1 MYVNLLRLYLPDA
14 KKSQTLIGRKQ
25 TMLKPLG
32 ETMKLVCKTA
42 LALTLGVAAT
52 TSVSAQE
59 LTIAIVN
66 NGHMLNMQKVAGA
79 YAVKTGVTLNW
90 VSLEEGVLREQVTA
104 DTATSGGQY
113 DIINIGMQEAPI
125 WGAAG
130 WIEPLNFGDDYDLDD
145 MLPAMRNGLSHDG
158 QLYAAPFY
166 GESSMVMYR
175 KDLTDAAGVSIKD
188 NDSWDNIKA
197 AAAAI
202 HKPDDGVYG
211 ACLRG
216 KPGWG
221 DNMAFITTVVNS
233 FGGAWFD
240 KDMKPVLN
248 SQEWKDAINFYVDLL
263 GNYGPPGSEGNSF
276 NEILALYNEGKCGMW
291 IDATIA
297 ASFLE
302 VDGVAYAQ
310 SPNAGNPVGAN
321 WLWAWAMAVPAG
333 SPNAE
338 ESMKFIEWATSK
350 EYIKAV
356 ADHPEFGW
364 GSVPTG
370 TRASTY
376 AYPEFQEAAGF
387 AAAEMAAIESAAPEA
402 TDLKPYVGVQFAAI
416 PEFPEVGGAVAQ
428 EMAAALSG
436 AKSVDEALEAAQG
449 AADAIMKEAGYY

>member
-1 MYVNLLRLYLPDA
+1 MFRKGTLR
-14 KKSQTLIGRKQ
+14 
-25 TMLKPLG
+25 
-32 ETMKLVCKTA
+32 
-42 LALTLGVAAT
+42 AAT
-52 TSVSAQE
+52 AIALLAAGGASAE
-59 LTIAIVN
+59 SLTIAIVN
-66 NGHMLNMQKVAGA
+66 NGHMINMQKVAEA
-79 YAVKTGVTLNW
+79 YTKETGVELNW
-90 VSLEEGVLREQVTA
+90 VSLEEGVLREQVTS
-104 DTATSGGQY
+104 DTATGGGQY

-130 WIEPLNFGDDYDLDD
+130 WIEPLKFSAGYDVDDI
-145 MLPAMRNGLSHDG
+145 LPAMRNGLSHEG

-175 KDLTDAAGVSIKD
+175 KDLTDAAGVSISD
-188 NDSWDNIKA
+188 SDSWDNVKA

-202 HKPDDGVYG
+202 HDPDNGVYG

-233 FGGAWFD
+233 YGGAWFD
-240 KDMKPVLN
+240 ADYRPVLD
-248 SQEWKDAINFYVDLL
+248 SPEWNAAINFYVDLL
-263 GNYGPPGSEGNSF
+263 SNYGPPGSEGNSF

-321 WLWAWAMAVPAG
+321 WLWAWAMAIPAG

-338 ESMKFIEWATSK
+338 AAGKFIEWATSK
-350 EYIKAV
+350 DYVRAV
-356 ADHPEFGW
+356 GTHPDFGW

-370 TRASTY
+370 QRASTY
-376 AYPEFQEAAGF
+376 AIPEFQAAAGF
-387 AAAEMAAIESAAPEA
+387 AAAELAAIDSAAPEA

-416 PEFPEVGGAVAQ
+416 PEFPEVGSAVAQ

-436 AKSVDEALEAAQG
+436 AKSVEEALAASQEAAHS
-449 AADAIMKEAGYY
+449 IMKEAGYYD

>member
-1 MYVNLLRLYLPDA
+1 MKTTMRALMGASALLSVASLA
-14 KKSQTLIGRKQ
+14 
-25 TMLKPLG
+25 
-32 ETMKLVCKTA
+32 TA
-42 LALTLGVAAT
+42 ESHAT
-52 TSVSAQE
+52 E

-66 NGHMLNMQKVAGA
+66 NGHMINMQTVAEA
-79 YAVKTGVTLNW
+79 YTEETGVILNW
-90 VSLEEGVLREQVTA
+90 VSLEEGVLREQVTS
-104 DTATSGGQY
+104 DTATGGGQY

-130 WIEPLNFGDDYDLDD
+130 WIEPLELGDDYDVGDL
-145 MLPAMRNGLSHDG
+145 LPAMANGLSHDG
-158 QLYAAPFY
+158 TLYAAPFY

-175 KDLTDAAGVSIKD
+175 KDLTDAAGVTIAD
-188 NDSWDNIKA
+188 NDSWDNVMA
-197 AAAAI
+197 AAAAM
-202 HKPDDGVYG
+202 HDPDNGVYG

-233 FGGAWFD
+233 YGGAWFD
-240 KDMKPVLN
+240 ADFRPQLD
-248 SQEWKDAINFYVDLL
+248 SDEWAAAINMYVELL
-263 GNYGPPGSEGNSF
+263 GSYGPPGSEGNSF
-276 NEILALYNEGKCGMW
+276 NEILALYNEGKCGLW

-321 WLWAWAMAVPAG
+321 WLWAWAMAVPTG
-333 SPNAE
+333 SPNSEAAHD
-338 ESMKFIEWATSK
+338 FIEWATSK
-350 EYIKAV
+350 EYIQAV
-356 ADHPEFGW
+356 GNHPEFGW

-376 AYPEFQEAAGF
+376 EIAEFQAAAPF

-402 TDLKPYVGVQFAAI
+402 TDLKPYVGVQFASI
-416 PEFPEVGGAVAQ
+416 PEFPEVGSAVAQ

-436 AKSVDEALEAAQG
+436 AKTVEEALADAQA
-449 AADAIMKEAGYY
+449 AADAIMQEAGYY

>member
-1 MYVNLLRLYLPDA
+1 MTIL
-14 KKSQTLIGRKQ
+14 
-25 TMLKPLG
+25 
-32 ETMKLVCKTA
+32 KTA
-42 LALTLGVAAT
+42 GVGFAMAA
-52 TSVSAQE
+52 SVAFSASAAE

-66 NGHMLNMQKVAGA
+66 NGHMINMQKVAEA
-79 YAVKTGVTLNW
+79 YTEETGIKLNW
-90 VSLEEGVLREQVTA
+90 VSLEEGVLREQVTS
-104 DTATSGGQY
+104 DTATGGGQY

-130 WIEPLNFGDDYDLDD
+130 WIEPLNFGADYDVDD
-145 MLPAMRNGLSHDG
+145 ILPAIKAGLSHEG
-158 QLYAAPFY
+158 TLYAAPFY

-175 KDLTDAAGVSIKD
+175 KDLADAAGVTIND
-188 NDSWDNIKA
+188 NDSWSRIKQA
-197 AAAAI
+197 AAAM
-202 HKPDDGVYG
+202 HNPDAGVYG

-233 FGGAWFD
+233 FGGAWFNED
-240 KDMKPVLN
+240 FTPALDTQM
-248 SQEWKDAINFYVDLL
+248 WKDAINFYVDLL

-297 ASFLE
+297 ASFLT

-310 SPNAGNPVGAN
+310 SPNAGNAVGAN

-333 SPNAE
+333 SPNADE
-338 ESMKFIEWATSK
+338 AKKFIEWATSK
-350 EYIKAV
+350 EYVQAV

-370 TRASTY
+370 QRASTY
-376 AYPEFQEAAGF
+376 ANAEFQKVAGF

-402 TDLKPYVGVQFAAI
+402 SALKPYVGVQFAAI
-416 PEFPEVGGAVAQ
+416 PEFPQVGIAVAQ

-436 AKSVDEALEAAQG
+436 AKSVDDALAASQA
-449 AADAIMKEAGYY
+449 AADAIMREAGYY

>member
-1 MYVNLLRLYLPDA
+1 MRAITWEDDMNFI
-14 KKSQTLIGRKQ
+14 KN
-25 TMLKPLG
+25 
-32 ETMKLVCKTA
+32 TA
-42 LALTLGVAAT
+42 LGLALSVAGATVVAADGH
-52 TSVSAQE
+52 SKE

-66 NGHMLNMQKVAGA
+66 NGHMINMQKVAEA
-79 YAVKTGVTLNW
+79 YTEETGVALNW
-90 VSLEEGVLREQVTA
+90 VSLEEGVLREQVTS
-104 DTATSGGQY
+104 DTATGGGQY

-130 WIEPLNFGDDYDLDD
+130 WIEPLEFGAEYDVDD
-145 MLPAMRNGLSHDG
+145 MLPAMRNGLSHEG
-158 QLYAAPFY
+158 TLYAAPFY

-175 KDLTDAAGVSIKD
+175 KDLTDAAVVTIAD

-197 AAAAI
+197 AAAAM
-202 HKPDDGVYG
+202 HDPDNGVYG

-221 DNMAFITTVVNS
+221 DNMAFVTTVVNS

-240 KDMKPVLN
+240 KDMRPTLQ
-248 SQEWKDAINFYVDLL
+248 SDEWKAAINFYVDLL
-263 GNYGPPGSEGNSF
+263 GTYGPPGSEGNSF

-321 WLWAWAMAVPAG
+321 WLWAWAMAVPTG
-333 SPNAE
+333 TENTE
-338 ESMKFIEWATSK
+338 EAKAFIEWATSK
-350 EYIKAV
+350 EYIQAV
-356 ADHPEFGW
+356 GNHPDFGW

-376 AYPEFQEAAGF
+376 EIAEFQAVADF
-387 AAAEMAAIESAAPEA
+387 AAAEKAAIDSAAPEA
-402 TDLKPYVGVQFAAI
+402 TDIKPYVGVQFAAI
-416 PEFPEVGGAVAQ
+416 PEFPEVGSAVAQ
-428 EMAAALSG
+428 EIAAALSG

-449 AADAIMKEAGYY
+449 AADAIMSEAGYY